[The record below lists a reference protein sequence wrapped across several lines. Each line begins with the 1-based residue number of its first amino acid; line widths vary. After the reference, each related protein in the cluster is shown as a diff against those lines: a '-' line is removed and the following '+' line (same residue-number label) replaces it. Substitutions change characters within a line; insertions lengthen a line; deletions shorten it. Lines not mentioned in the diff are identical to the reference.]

1 LDLEH
6 FLKLGL
12 GYLGLTLEQFWDYTP
27 RILQLH
33 IEGKME
39 TEKQIQQSEWERMRF
54 QTVCLINKDRKT
66 SNQIKLKDLI
76 TFDWEK
82 KTKVKDLK
90 KEHKK
95 VQYLMHKANVENKN
109 KMIGDNRGKATN

>member
-1 LDLEH
+1 
-6 FLKLGL
+6 
-12 GYLGLTLEQFWDYTP
+12 
-27 RILQLH
+27 
-33 IEGKME
+33 ME

-82 KTKVKDLK
+82 KTKAKDIK